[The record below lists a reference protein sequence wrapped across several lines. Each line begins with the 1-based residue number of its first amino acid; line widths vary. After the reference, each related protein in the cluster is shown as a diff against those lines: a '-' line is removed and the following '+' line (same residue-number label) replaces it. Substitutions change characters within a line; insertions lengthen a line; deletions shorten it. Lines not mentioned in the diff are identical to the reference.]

1 MDHTSIHNTALW
13 ASNKAAPAM
22 PLDQAVQAVRSRIAV
37 IDVLRGLVML
47 IMLFDHVRETL
58 YLHMQVTDPMT
69 VASTAPALFFTRM
82 AAHFCAP
89 MFVFLTG
96 LSAWLYAH
104 PAAGPRNAT
113 GFLVKRGLLLV
124 ALELV
129 VVNFAWAGKFP
140 PPVLYLQVIWVIG
153 LAMIVL
159 ALVHRLPI
167 KLLGA
172 VGALIVVGHNALTWM
187 SFEPGTVGYT
197 LWTVLLHRGFLVA
210 EGAVKLKVTY
220 PLLPW
225 IGVILLGYAA
235 GPLFG
240 RAMAPQRR
248 RQLLLTIGG
257 AALLSL
263 AVLRGFNIYGE
274 ELPWV
279 HGETAVQTVM
289 SFFNFTKYPP
299 SLDFL
304 LMTLGTGFLVL
315 AWLEPV
321 ENWFTRAC
329 ATFGGAPMFYY
340 LLHLFVLLGLQHL
353 LVALFGANH
362 GARYGIDVLWPVWVV
377 SLALMPVLYL
387 PCRAFANFKRT
398 SKQAWVRYF

>member
-1 MDHTSIHNTALW
+1 MMDHTSIHNPALW
-13 ASNKAAPAM
+13 ANRGAASAAANPAG
-22 PLDQAVQAVRSRIAV
+22 QSVRSRIAV

-47 IMLFDHVRETL
+47 IMLFDHVRETI

-69 VASTAPALFFTRM
+69 VASTEPALFFTRM

-104 PAAGPRNAT
+104 PASGPRNAT

-129 VVNFAWAGKFP
+129 VVNFAWAGQFP

-153 LAMIVL
+153 LAMIAL
-159 ALVHRLPI
+159 ALVHRLPL

-172 VGALIVVGHNALTWM
+172 VGALIVFGHNALTWI
-187 SFEPGTVGYT
+187 SFEPGGIAYDA
-197 LWTVLLHRGFLVA
+197 WTILLHRGFLVTD
-210 EGAVKLKVTY
+210 GAVKLKVTY

-225 IGVILLGYAA
+225 VGVILLGYAA
-235 GPLFG
+235 GPLYA
-240 RAMAPQRR
+240 RAMDPQRR
-248 RQLLLTIGG
+248 RELLVMLGTASLLL
-257 AALLSL
+257 L

-279 HGETAVQTVM
+279 YGASAVQTVM

-304 LMTLGTGFLVL
+304 LLTLGTGML
-315 AWLEPV
+315 ALAVLEPL

-340 LLHLFVLLGLQHL
+340 LLHLYLLLVLQHL

-362 GARYGIDVLWPVWVV
+362 GARFGVDHLWPVWVGA
-377 SLALMPVLYL
+377 LALMPVLYL

-398 SKQAWVRYF
+398 SNQAWVRYF

>member
-1 MDHTSIHNTALW
+1 MDHTSIHNPALW
-13 ASNKAAPAM
+13 ALNKTAPAT
-22 PLDQAVQAVRSRIAV
+22 PLDQAAQAVRSRIAI
-37 IDVLRGLVML
+37 IDVMRGLVML

-58 YLHMQVTDPMT
+58 YLHMQVSDPMT
-69 VASTAPALFFTRM
+69 VASTAPELFFTRM

-140 PPVLYLQVIWVIG
+140 PAVLYLQVIWVIG
-153 LAMIVL
+153 LAMIFL
-159 ALVHRLPI
+159 ALVHRLPL

-187 SFEPGTVGYT
+187 TFEPGTVGYT
-197 LWTVLLHRGFLVA
+197 LWTILLHRGFLVA

-240 RAMAPQRR
+240 RAMAPERR
-248 RQLLLTIGG
+248 RQLMLMLGGG
-257 AALLSL
+257 ALLALAL
-263 AVLRGFNIYGE
+263 LRGFNIYGE
-274 ELPWV
+274 EMPWV

-304 LMTLGTGFLVL
+304 LMTIGTGLLVM

-340 LLHLFVLLGLQHL
+340 MLHLYVLLGLQHL
-353 LVALFGANH
+353 LVAIFGANH
-362 GARYGIDVLWPVWVV
+362 GERFGIDVLWPVWVV

>member
-1 MDHTSIHNTALW
+1 MMDHTSIHNPALW
-13 ASNKAAPAM
+13 AHKQAAPAAAN
-22 PLDQAVQAVRSRIAV
+22 QAGQAVRSRIAV

-69 VASTAPALFFTRM
+69 VAATEPALFFTRM

-124 ALELV
+124 GLELV
-129 VVNFAWAGKFP
+129 VVNFAWAGQFP

-153 LAMIVL
+153 LAMIIL
-159 ALVHRLPI
+159 ALLHRLPLQ
-167 KLLGA
+167 LLGA
-172 VGALIVVGHNALTWM
+172 AGLLIVFGHNALTWI
-187 SFEPGTVGYT
+187 SLEPGSIAYDA
-197 LWTVLLHRGFLVA
+197 WTILLHRGFLVA
-210 EGAVKLKVTY
+210 DGAIKLKVTY

-225 IGVILLGYAA
+225 VGVILLGYAA
-235 GPLFG
+235 GPLYAK
-240 RAMAPQRR
+240 AMDPLRR
-248 RQLLLTIGG
+248 RRLLLMLG
-257 AALLSL
+257 AVSLLLL

-279 HGETAVQTVM
+279 HGATAAQTVM

-304 LMTLGTGFLVL
+304 LMTIGTGML
-315 AWLEPV
+315 ALAVMEPL

-340 LLHLFVLLGLQHL
+340 LLHLYLLLALQHV

-362 GARYGIDVLWPVWVV
+362 GARFGVDQLWPVWVV
-377 SLALMPVLYL
+377 ALALMPVLYV

-398 SKQAWVRYF
+398 SNQAWVRYF